1 MFKAPFFSFFF
12 KSIYNEMDAR
22 PFNYHVVQ
30 KLSLPVVERKLLPSA
45 SLRKI
50 ANYDLEFE
58 YRTVIQE

>member
-1 MFKAPFFSFFF
+1 
-12 KSIYNEMDAR
+12 MDAR
-22 PFNYHVVQ
+22 PSNYHVVQ

>member
-1 MFKAPFFSFFF
+1 
-12 KSIYNEMDAR
+12 MDAR
-22 PFNYHVVQ
+22 PFNYMYHVFQ
-30 KLSLPVVERKLLPSA
+30 KLPVVERKLLPSA